1 MRNKKAGGNTTQDTQ
16 TIEKSDQVEEEFK
29 ISYGFFK

>member
-1 MRNKKAGGNTTQDTQ
+1 MRNKKAGGNTTQDT
-16 TIEKSDQVEEEFK
+16 IAKSDQVEEEFK